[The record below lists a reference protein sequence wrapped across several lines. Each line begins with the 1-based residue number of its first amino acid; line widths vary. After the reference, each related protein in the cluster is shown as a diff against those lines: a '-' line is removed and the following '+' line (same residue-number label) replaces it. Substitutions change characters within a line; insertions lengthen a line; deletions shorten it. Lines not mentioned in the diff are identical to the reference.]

1 MATIAAIW
9 ARLGLGAGLALV
21 LTLGTAI
28 ASAATARLAELAQ
41 AAGMDAYAVPLKAPR
56 FDLPSL
62 DGALPAKQDYQGRVV
77 LLNFWASW
85 CPPCRE
91 EFPSL
96 ERLHLALGGPDF
108 TVVAIAVA
116 DTEAGV
122 AAFLGGRRPPF
133 AVLLDDDRK
142 TAEAYRAAGVPVT
155 YLVDREGRLVAGKAG
170 PQDWDR
176 REMHELIRMMIRAA
190 PE

>member
-1 MATIAAIW
+1 MSAVAAFW
-9 ARLGLGAGLALV
+9 VGLGLA

-28 ASAATARLAELAQ
+28 ASEAPAGLAELAE

-56 FDLPSL
+56 FGLPGL
-62 DGALPAKQDYQGRVV
+62 DGEPRGKQNYQGRVV

-96 ERLHLALGGPDF
+96 ERLHQALGGPNF
-108 TVVAIAVA
+108 TVLAIAVA
-116 DTEAGV
+116 DTEEGV
-122 AAFLGGRRPPF
+122 ARFLAGRRPPF
-133 AVLLDDDRK
+133 DVLLDDDRK

-155 YLVDREGRLVAGKAG
+155 YLLDRQGRLLAGKTG

-176 REMHELIRMMIRAA
+176 PEMRRLIQEAIRSG
-190 PE
+190 P

>member
-1 MATIAAIW
+1 MNRPVRSPIVAARRRSLL
-9 ARLGLGAGLALV
+9 RLGAMAAALAGASGRAH
-21 LTLGTAI
+21 
-28 ASAATARLAELAQ
+28 AAFEVTRWPARR
-41 AAGMDAYAVPLKAPR
+41 AAPPLKLE
-56 FDLPSL
+56 DLAGTTWS
-62 DGALPAKQDYQGRVV
+62 LPALRGRVV